1 MSTLYVDTI
10 TEKTAGN
17 GVQIPGHVVQVQSA
31 ILTSKAST
39 TSLVPTHVDTG
50 LSVNITPKFST
61 SKILI
66 TSSLMVGNNATFTY
80 FRLLRN
86 TTALGLGDAAGS
98 RHQCT
103 FMFYPDGGGGNNIN
117 TANGHTF
124 LDSPA
129 TTSLI
134 TYKWTWC
141 NSSSSYQSVLN
152 ANVRDSDASYEPRG
166 SSTITVM
173 EIAQ

>member
-10 TEKTAGN
+10 NEKTLGN

-39 TSLVPTHVDTG
+39 TSQYSTYVDTG

-61 SKILI
+61 SKILV
-66 TSSLMVGNNATFTY
+66 TSSLMVANVSTFTF

-98 RHQCT
+98 RQQCT
-103 FMFYPDGGGGNNIN
+103 FMFYPDAGGANN
-117 TANGHTF
+117 TSVASGHTF

-141 NSSSSYQSVLN
+141 NSTSSYQSVLN
-152 ANVRDSDASYEPRG
+152 ANVRDADAAYEPRG

>member
-10 TEKTAGN
+10 TEKTSGN

-39 TSLVPTHVDTG
+39 TSQYSTYVDTG
-50 LSVNITPKFST
+50 LSISITPKFST
-61 SKILI
+61 SKILV
-66 TSSLMVGNNATFTY
+66 TSSLMISNDSTFTF
-80 FRLLRN
+80 FRLLRD

-103 FMFYPDGGGGNNIN
+103 FMYYVASGDNTNVNN
-117 TANGHTF
+117 AHTF

-141 NSSSSYQSVLN
+141 NSTSSFQSVLN
-152 ANVRDSDASYEPRG
+152 AHVRDADAAYEPRG